1 MQGHQ
6 GENIKEKNHII
17 EIEKRDVA
25 LEDVAK
31 KAIQICVESFGLL
44 GGWLGRAESDGHV
57 RLVAH
62 FPDEASS
69 LEQVAVRWDET
80 ELSHG
85 VVGKAIKSGKLQIC
99 QDVEAYP
106 SYLPWKGFVTEL
118 GIKSFVAIPLIENGR
133 AFGSINL
140 YSDKIGYF
148 TDSIMTSLQ
157 NYVGIFSFILKYSNL
172 YNSTNKRLNRL
183 KALRN
188 IDMAIS
194 AGNGIKLV
202 YYVAL
207 EETIKQLGADAA
219 SILSY
224 DPHAQSLKIAATHGF
239 EAKNLEG
246 LCVSIENT
254 IEGKVLKKHEII
266 HIPDLRAI
274 SPFDSS
280 SIDFYLEEGFRS
292 YYGAPLTA
300 KGERLGVLQV
310 FFRNPLTGGE
320 EWVNFF
326 EALAGQISLGI
337 DNAKLVDDLWN
348 RNLELFNAYNETIA
362 GWGKALS
369 LKEDETADH
378 SERVTKL
385 TVEIARRM
393 GIKNPDLVH
402 IERGAYLHDIGKIG
416 VPDSILLKK
425 GKLTEEEWEIM
436 KKHPEYAFEM
446 LSPITYLNKSI
457 DIPYCH
463 HEKWDGTGYPRG
475 LKGKQI
481 PLSARIFAVVDV
493 WDALTSDRP
502 YRKAWPKEKAIEYI
516 KEQKGK
522 HFDPEVVDVFITI
535 IEGQE

>member
-1 MQGHQ
+1 MQENQ

-31 KAIQICVESFGLL
+31 KAIQICVKSFGLL
-44 GGWLGRAESDGHV
+44 CGWLGRAESNGHV
-57 RLVAH
+57 KLVAC
-62 FPDEASS
+62 FPKEASS
-69 LEQVAVRWDET
+69 LKQVALRWGEI

-85 VVGKAIKSGKLQIC
+85 LAGKAIKSGKPQIC
-99 QDVEAYP
+99 QDIEACP

-118 GIKSFVAIPLIENGR
+118 GIKSFVAIPLIGNGR

-140 YSDKIGYF
+140 YSNKIGYF

-172 YNSTNKRLNRL
+172 YDSTNKHLNRL

-194 AGNGIKLV
+194 TGSGIKLV

-219 SILSY
+219 TILSY
-224 DPHAQSLKIAATHGF
+224 DPHAQSLKIAATYGF
-239 EAKNLEG
+239 EANNLEG
-246 LCVSIENT
+246 FCVSIENT

-300 KGERLGVLQV
+300 RGERLGVLQV
-310 FFRNPLTGGE
+310 FFRKPLTGGE

-337 DNAKLVDDLWN
+337 DNAKLVEDLWN
-348 RNLELFNAYNETIA
+348 RNLELFTAYNETIA

-369 LKEDETADH
+369 LKEDETAGH

-463 HEKWDGTGYPRG
+463 HERWNGTGYPRG

-522 HFDPEVVDVFITI
+522 HFDPGVVNVFITI